1 MVVIKLVFKIVD
13 TFGLMD
19 KDDLETY
26 LAAASKD
33 WVNTPLK
40 DVEGKEITN
49 YEGFQKILAT
59 VKKLESNWLFSVG
72 VSIAS
77 IFVIRSVSE
86 YLTPDNPIDQF
97 RNDIR

>member
-19 KDDLETY
+19 RDEQETY
-26 LAAASKD
+26 LAQAQKD
-33 WVNTPLK
+33 WQETPLK
-40 DVEGKEITN
+40 DVEGNDVT
-49 YEGFQKILAT
+49 YTGFKGVLAKI
-59 VKKLESNWLFSVG
+59 KKLETNWLFAIA

-77 IFVIRSVSE
+77 IFVIRGVSD

-97 RNDIR
+97 RQDIR